1 MTNPMESINK
11 TIKPYLRLKT
21 VNKKE
26 CNNVILQNEDGITY
40 RFTDGSMFA
49 EFNYDNV
56 GYTHLTNDQC
66 YELDLQNP
74 NYFYTESRLKSIEC
88 IFQRKFDVSMTFRTS
103 IFHKSLEEICKN
115 IQKIDC
121 VKLLFNFKQNR
132 IEIREDLDFKFHTY
146 YLVPLWEGYSFDPK
160 NKDSYVLY
168 FNPKYLLL
176 SLSHGYDFS
185 TILVNENGPIIVY
198 GSNTNDKDKSY
209 RSIVMNLYRKT
220 ESDNDDKAKKLIKLM
235 ENIRNS

>member
-146 YLVPLWEGYSFDPK
+146 YLVPLWDRYSFDPK

-168 FNPKYLLL
+168 VNPKYLLL